1 MMLKSNL
8 SDVYFHK
15 FMKIKI
21 LMMVHLEKTLNM
33 RNVIILVK
41 SVFDRNYNH
50 YYYQRQAH
58 LKNVLFITIGIF

>member
-15 FMKIKI
+15 IMKFKI
-21 LMMVHLEKTLNM
+21 LMMVHFEKTLNM
-33 RNVIILVK
+33 GNFIILVK